1 MSRPKGKSELLT
13 AVELEFMMVLWRV
26 GKGTVREVLDIL
38 NEREKR
44 AYTSVATML
53 KILDEKGY
61 LKSVKQ
67 DRTFI
72 YSPTIGKEEYE
83 ILTLKNISNTLFDG
97 TPTALV
103 ARLVDDENIS
113 EETMQEIRE
122 IIDTRF
128 RR

>member
-13 AVELEFMMVLWRV
+13 AVELEFMMVLWRI

>member
-1 MSRPKGKSELLT
+1 MSRPKRKSDLLT
-13 AVELEFMMVLWRV
+13 TVELEFMMVLWRI
-26 GKGTVREVLDIL
+26 GHGTVREVLDIL

-53 KILDEKGY
+53 KILVDKGY
-61 LKSVKQ
+61 LSSVKQ
-67 DRTFI
+67 DRTFV
-72 YSPTIGKEEYE
+72 YSPNIDKEEYE
-83 ILTLKNISNTLFDG
+83 RLTLNSISNTLFDG

-113 EETMQEIRE
+113 EETIDEIRK